1 MTTEKPTT
9 GKKVNAVQINDLTR
23 EVDLKANKKMLH
35 DESETQTHQK
45 ISHILNGWH
54 FRGTLQR
61 RRKKK
66 NISNTN
72 SGQCDYR
79 IEIENMHDLNGRK
92 EGEKTVIYRHQRW
105 YDRRYA
111 RGK

>member
-1 MTTEKPTT
+1 MSVCNVHVWKNVFLHIIYGLVYISISRTVLSMTTEKPTT

-54 FRGTLQR
+54 FRGTLQK

-66 NISNTN
+66 EHI
-72 SGQCDYR
+72 
-79 IEIENMHDLNGRK
+79 
-92 EGEKTVIYRHQRW
+92 
-105 YDRRYA
+105 
-111 RGK
+111 

>member
-1 MTTEKPTT
+1 MGGISEERCKNE
-9 GKKVNAVQINDLTR
+9 GKK
-23 EVDLKANKKMLH
+23 E
-35 DESETQTHQK
+35 
-45 ISHILNGWH
+45 
-54 FRGTLQR
+54 
-61 RRKKK
+61 

-92 EGEKTVIYRHQRW
+92 EGEKNVIYRHQRW

>member
-1 MTTEKPTT
+1 MAFPRNVAKTKE
-9 GKKVNAVQINDLTR
+9 
-23 EVDLKANKKMLH
+23 
-35 DESETQTHQK
+35 
-45 ISHILNGWH
+45 
-54 FRGTLQR
+54 
-61 RRKKK
+61 KK
-66 NISNTN
+66 NVSNTN

>member
-1 MTTEKPTT
+1 
-9 GKKVNAVQINDLTR
+9 
-23 EVDLKANKKMLH
+23 MLH

-92 EGEKTVIYRHQRW
+92 EGEKQSYIGINDGMIVVMPEVN
-105 YDRRYA
+105 
-111 RGK
+111 K